1 MNAWERR
8 KGESKEAY
16 AAFEAYYTLEFDERS
31 IDAAYQKRNK
41 NGKTNG
47 TWRTWST
54 RHDWVDR
61 SAAYDAHMAAIR
73 QQERE
78 KRERKWAARR
88 EKLREE
94 QLDRE
99 LRHADALET
108 KALKLL
114 ALNERRVAAKDDQGR
129 PIEFAPAHASEF
141 GKAADMLKTARE
153 FMRGV
158 LEMPIGVTRQ
168 EVTGKD
174 GGAVI
179 VRREYTDEEL
189 EQIVGS
195 GGGAGAFGAAKG
207 AAGDS

>member
-8 KGESKEAY
+8 KGEGKEAY
-16 AAFEAYYTLEFDERS
+16 AAFEEYIKLDADERGLRLV
-31 IDAAYQKRNK
+31 AQKLGKSSALIMRWSSRNE
-41 NGKTNG
+41 
-47 TWRTWST
+47 
-54 RHDWVDR
+54 WVSR
-61 SAAYDAHMAAIR
+61 AAAYDAHMAAIR

-78 KRERKWAARR
+78 KRERKWAIRR

-114 ALNERRVAAKDDQGR
+114 ALNERRVTAKDEQGR

-158 LEMPIGVTRQ
+158 LEMPVGVTRQ
-168 EVTGKD
+168 ELTGKD
-174 GGAVI
+174 GGAVKT
-179 VRREYTDEEL
+179 EA
-189 EQIVGS
+189 S
-195 GGGAGAFGAAKG
+195 GVMIYVPDNGRMEVANN
-207 AAGDS
+207 SQN

>member
-8 KGESKEAY
+8 KGEGKEAY
-16 AAFEAYYTLEFDERS
+16 AAFEEYIKLDADERGLRLV
-31 IDAAYQKRNK
+31 AQKLGKSSALIMRWSSRNE
-41 NGKTNG
+41 
-47 TWRTWST
+47 
-54 RHDWVDR
+54 WVSR
-61 SAAYDAHMAAIR
+61 AAAYDAHMAAIR

-114 ALNERRVAAKDDQGR
+114 ALNERRVAAKDEQGR

-174 GGAVI
+174 GGAVKVQGGLSPEFI
-179 VRREYTDEEL
+179 AALNKIY
-189 EQIVGS
+189 
-195 GGGAGAFGAAKG
+195 GGANG
-207 AAGDS
+207 